1 MSFADA
7 VPACPI
13 PTRTA
18 SSAMPTRPHHRHMV
32 LVPYND
38 NSRSSEPW
46 SGPVRH
52 STHGTLPW
60 WQREV
65 CENRWAPAPRYYL
78 APNRRRTGKIDRHTN
93 TYALQHCPETFRYEP
108 STRTAQSSMICHNH
122 SFSKSFI
129 VFVPIALSGSARIG
143 LDQICKPTVGGSIP
157 LASSN
162 T

>member
-1 MSFADA
+1 MPSLLVRSLQERPA
-7 VPACPI
+7 VPCRPD
-13 PTRTA
+13 PTIATWFSSLITTTPEAPNRGQARSVTA
-18 SSAMPTRPHHRHMV
+18 PMELFH
-32 LVPYND
+32 D
-38 NSRSSEPW
+38 
-46 SGPVRH
+46 G
-52 STHGTLPW
+52 
-60 WQREV
+60 QREV

>member
-1 MSFADA
+1 MPSLLVRSLQERPA
-7 VPACPI
+7 VPCRPD
-13 PTRTA
+13 PTITTWF
-18 SSAMPTRPHHRHMV
+18 SS
-32 LVPYND
+32 LYNDD